1 LSNRETAREVTST
14 VKGITEVTS
23 SIDTQVVT
31 ANLQS
36 PEELSH
42 HHLFNSNATSGEG
55 TVETIIKGTVDMTDI
70 EADEEDEVRLQSNG
84 ES

>member
-1 LSNRETAREVTST
+1 
-14 VKGITEVTS
+14 
-23 SIDTQVVT
+23 
-31 ANLQS
+31 
-36 PEELSH
+36 LSH